1 MFSPLKHL
9 VNLLYEIQVSAAT
22 FLRISEVEII
32 AEGTE

>member
-1 MFSPLKHL
+1 MFSPLKQL
-9 VNLLYEIQVSAAT
+9 VNLLYEIQVLATT